1 MYCFSL
7 AWSTSTEWR
16 CEKVPRPESWPL
28 SRTGVPSA
36 SSVPNA
42 SASPVA
48 QSMSLPVSIVLR
60 FSCSSRTSLRLRSK
74 SLGGSE
80 SAWPISISFDVSRLV
95 TPLRSSSPGATV
107 MPDHLPSSQSAL
119 LGL

>member
-1 MYCFSL
+1 MYLFSL
-7 AWSTSTEWR
+7 LWSVSTEWR
-16 CEKVPRPESWPL
+16 CEKVPRAESWPL

-36 SSVPNA
+36 SSVPKA

-48 QSMSLPVSIVLR
+48 QSMSLPVSIALR
-60 FSCSSRTSLRLRSK
+60 FSCRSRVILRLSSK

-80 SAWPISISFDVSRLV
+80 IARPTDSSFSLSTAVM
-95 TPLRSSSPGATV
+95 PLRSSSPGAIV